1 MTRPKTHDELRS
13 IFRQITL
20 SVLGVVQLYEIH
32 PCATKNL
39 ALALGDIF
47 RASLPDLVLPA
58 LPRGRAALQQLLALL
73 TPTAPASGASP
84 EEPSA
89 APPTR

>member
-1 MTRPKTHDELRS
+1 MTESKTHDELRP

-73 TPTAPASGASP
+73 TPTTAVTGASGP
-84 EEPSA
+84 EAP
-89 APPTR
+89 APPTS

>member
-1 MTRPKTHDELRS
+1 MTEPKTHDELRP

-58 LPRGRAALQQLLALL
+58 LPRGRAALQQLLVLL
-73 TPTAPASGASP
+73 TPTTAVTGASEPEAPAS
-84 EEPSA
+84 
-89 APPTR
+89 PTS

>member
-1 MTRPKTHDELRS
+1 MTGPKTHEELRS

-73 TPTAPASGASP
+73 TPTTAATGASEP
-84 EEPSA
+84 EAPV
-89 APPTR
+89 PPTS